1 MIDSYVSSNYCV
13 LCVEAKNQKV
23 ESGGTYL
30 VRSIFTVGTSA
41 QLNHTLLFHV
51 FDDWSTKIR
60 ATVDKRNY
68 C

>member
-1 MIDSYVSSNYCV
+1 MCLQLIVSCVYDID
-13 LCVEAKNQKV
+13 QKV

-51 FDDWSTKIR
+51 FDDWLTKLR

-68 C
+68 H